1 MTEINI
7 TQSAWKRAL
16 KDTQDIV
23 GSLAFW
29 IVDVLAST
37 IIGAITTNLWLGAGV
52 LIGIVVLV
60 FCFTLLRA
68 PMRQRDEAREEIRRI
83 QDNIS
88 TIPVTLNEF
97 IAEGTAL
104 RKSLFTSWDSARS
117 QEISQEIDEWIS
129 KVCAYLS
136 EHLPQ
141 FAAHFMNEGG
151 STGGAY
157 AGPAIRSNLATFMDR
172 RLQRLGEILLAI
184 DS

>member
-23 GSLAFW
+23 GSLVFW
-29 IVDVLAST
+29 IVDVLVSA
-37 IIGAITTNLWLGAGV
+37 IIGAITTNPWLGAGV
-52 LIGIVVLV
+52 LVGIVVLV
-60 FCFTLLRA
+60 FGFTLLRA
-68 PMRQRDEAREEIRRI
+68 PIRQRNEAREEIRRI

-104 RKSLFTSWDSARS
+104 RGSLFTSWDSDRS
-117 QEISQEIDEWIS
+117 QEISQEVQDWTNR
-129 KVCAYLS
+129 VCAYLS

-141 FAAHFMNEGG
+141 FAAHFMNEGV

-157 AGPAIRSNLATFMDR
+157 AGPAIRSNYATVMDR
-172 RLQRLGEILLAI
+172 RLQRLGEILLTI

>member
-16 KDTQDIV
+16 RDTQDIV
-23 GSLAFW
+23 GSLVFW
-29 IVDVLAST
+29 IVDVLVST
-37 IIGAITTNLWLGAGV
+37 IIGAITTNLWLGTGV
-52 LIGIVVLV
+52 LVGIVVLV

-68 PMRQRDEAREEIRRI
+68 PVRQRDEAREEIRRI

-117 QEISQEIDEWIS
+117 QEISQEVNEWTNE
-129 KVCAYLS
+129 VYAYLS

-151 STGGAY
+151 LAGGVY
-157 AGPAIRSNLATFMDR
+157 EGPRIRSKLATFMDR
-172 RLQRLGEILLAI
+172 RLQRSGEILLAI